1 VALLDWVR
9 NGNPPPDSR
18 IPRIADGTLVPPDQE
33 STGYPNIPG
42 VTYTGRYNGSGE
54 RYFGPRVV
62 GNSGVIDDLDPAV
75 LSSHRVLVPIVDQFG
90 NDVPGIRNPLVEA
103 PSPRSPGGTPEPPS
117 SPRATCAISTG

>member
-1 VALLDWVR
+1 LDWVR

-75 LSSHRVLVPIVDQFG
+75 LSSQ
-90 NDVPGIRNPLVEA
+90 
-103 PSPRSPGGTPEPPS
+103 
-117 SPRATCAISTG
+117 ATCSDSPIEICADVLALHFRPAMGIGGLACSR